1 MPTTPGAHLPR
12 LLQLVSPSLPIGAY
26 SYSQG
31 LEWAVE
37 AGWVSDPVSL
47 GDWVADLMN
56 GNLRY
61 WDLPLLARLYRAATD
76 DDHEAL
82 ARWAALS
89 IAGRET
95 AELRSEEH
103 NKGRALASLLDKLG
117 SLDADAPRATLA
129 SCQLAGYAWA
139 AERWR
144 IPLTDALS
152 GYAWSWLENG
162 ILAGVKLIPLGQT
175 DGQTLLLRLGD
186 RVNTTVAAA
195 LALDDDDL
203 GCSAPAL
210 AIASAA
216 HEDQTT
222 RLFRS

>member
-1 MPTTPGAHLPR
+1 MQATPGAHLPR

-37 AGWVSDPVSL
+37 AGWVTDPASL
-47 GDWVADLMN
+47 GDWVADLMD

-61 WDLPLLARLYRAATD
+61 WDLPLLVRLYRAAVD
-76 DDHEAL
+76 HDHEAL
-82 ARWAALS
+82 AHWAALS
-89 IAGRET
+89 LAGRET

-117 SLDADAPRATLA
+117 KLDADAPRATLA
-129 SCQLAGYAWA
+129 SCQLAGYAWTA
-139 AERWR
+139 QRWR
-144 IPLTDALS
+144 IPLADAVS

-162 ILAGVKLIPLGQT
+162 ILAGIKLVPLGQT
-175 DGQTLLLRLGD
+175 AGQALLLELGD
-186 RVNTTVAAA
+186 RITATVAAA
-195 LALDDDDL
+195 QALDDHEL

-216 HEDQTT
+216 HEAQTT